1 MPISIVDS
9 LSLFLEFTGSD
20 ICTTCAVVCMNDTV
34 LLCIDSLNVLE
45 EWFCIET
52 MLLDAEEL
60 TRLCTAG
67 DNVGD
72 GSIDATSYE
81 PTKLSLVVK
90 GVIDSELD
98 GDNEDIESGMVVL
111 VVMLK
116 LVFVVLEC
124 KPESIV
130 ELKTGVVELFP
141 NTVVIL
147 PIVLA
152 NSVVVELDIGLIV
165 AFVGYVGCEVVVELN
180 SDVILIPVVA
190 DPVFVVLVIGVI
202 VAPIGYVGCVVVVEL
217 NTAGILLPFMANPK
231 VVVLV
236 IGLLLALLVV
246 GYVGCVVVVDVITDV
261 ILVPAVAN
269 LVVVV
274 FVIGVIVVFFG
285 YVGCAVVVA
294 TASHFPSKF
303 KIDNITEIANTST

>member
-81 PTKLSLVVK
+81 PTKLPLVVK

-116 LVFVVLEC
+116 LLFVVLEC

-130 ELKTGVVELFP
+130 ELKTGVVELFQ

-152 NSVVVELDIGLIV
+152 NSVVVVLVIGLIV
-165 AFVGYVGCEVVVELN
+165 AFVGYVGCAVVVELN

-190 DPVFVVLVIGVI
+190 DPVFVVLVIGLLVT
-202 VAPIGYVGCVVVVEL
+202 PIGYVGCVVVVEL
-217 NTAGILLPFMANPK
+217 NTAVILLPFMANPE
-231 VVVLV
+231 VAALV
-236 IGLLLALLVV
+236 IGLLLALL
-246 GYVGCVVVVDVITDV
+246 
-261 ILVPAVAN
+261 
-269 LVVVV
+269 
-274 FVIGVIVVFFG
+274 
-285 YVGCAVVVA
+285 
-294 TASHFPSKF
+294 
-303 KIDNITEIANTST
+303 